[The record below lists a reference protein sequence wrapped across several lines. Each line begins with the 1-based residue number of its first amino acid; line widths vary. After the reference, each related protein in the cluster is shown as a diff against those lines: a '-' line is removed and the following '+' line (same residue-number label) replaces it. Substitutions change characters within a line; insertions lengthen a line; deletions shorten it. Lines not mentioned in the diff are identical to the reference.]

1 MSQMKKIL
9 LGISLVFLMF
19 SFASCDFLSTI
30 QAVKGFYE
38 EYNAIRP
45 HYEQSTTVLIAA
57 SASVVVKEA
66 NFTSSGPTSF
76 DLSLSSNAETN
87 ITNVEFSRNG
97 IARKSLLMDMEGLQ
111 LEFLIED
118 TLVTPLMKEDSEIAD
133 LIDAFLYSEF
143 QFSIDNINNQLKTGA
158 RSYQLDLF
166 LDRFADEKIV
176 NAIIKQFG
184 FNPLKAGT
192 FVNMPGHVKVEFLEV
207 NHGIRLQIF
216 INDQRLELTEDLYAI
231 VSIEANVLIEIPQS
245 VESIEV
251 MVAPYIYKAM
261 DDIRL
266 ALKLYRADMS
276 NTLPFTASIPGYM
289 RFELAAGTY
298 QIQSP
303 QLSSISQSTLQDSQG
318 LFIQISS
325 QNQQFTIPEAGVYY
339 LKVIS
344 QTTQSV
350 TLTIQKIS

>member
-1 MSQMKKIL
+1 MKKIL
-9 LGISLVFLMF
+9 VGISLVFLMF

-45 HYEQSTTVLIAA
+45 HYEQSTTVLMVA
-57 SASVVVKEA
+57 SANVVVTDA
-66 NFTSSGPTSF
+66 NFTPSGPTSF
-76 DLSLSSNAETN
+76 ELSLSSNAESN
-87 ITNVEFSRNG
+87 ITNVEFVRNG
-97 IARKSLLMDMEGLQ
+97 VTRKSILMDVEGLQ
-111 LEFLIED
+111 LEYLIEN
-118 TLVTPLMKEDSEIAD
+118 TLVTPLLKEDSEIAD

-184 FNPLKAGT
+184 FNPLKAGA
-192 FVNMPGHVKVEFLEV
+192 FLNMPGHVKVEFLEV
-207 NHGIRLQIF
+207 NHGVRLQIF
-216 INDQRLELTEDLYAI
+216 ITDQRLELTEDLYAV

-245 VESIEV
+245 VETIEV
-251 MVAPYIYKAM
+251 MVDPYIFKPL

-266 ALKLYRADMS
+266 ALKLYRPDV
-276 NTLPFTASIPGYM
+276 NHTLPFTASIPGYM

-303 QLSSISQSTLQDSQG
+303 QLSNISQSTLQDSQG
-318 LFIQISS
+318 LFIGIST
-325 QNQQFTIPEAGVYY
+325 QNQQFTILDSGVYF
-339 LKVIS
+339 LKVVP

-350 TLTIQKIS
+350 TLSIQKIS